1 MTIMTLWLIC
11 DKNTKENGFLGGE
24 GRGGAGEGGG
34 IYVWQ
39 KCKRKRISEIEL
51 LVFNPKVFR

>member
-1 MTIMTLWLIC
+1 MTLWLMS

-24 GRGGAGEGGG
+24 GKGGAGEGGG

>member
-1 MTIMTLWLIC
+1 MTLWLMC
-11 DKNTKENGFLGGE
+11 DKNTKENGFLGG
-24 GRGGAGEGGG
+24 GGKGGAGEGGG